1 MEDGIVKV
9 ILLKDVASL
18 GRAGE
23 VVQVKSGYARNF
35 LIPNQH
41 ALVASD
47 TNVAQFESKRKQHE
61 AVADK
66 ERRGAEDIAKKL
78 EGDSL
83 TIQVKVGEDD
93 RLFGSVTAQNI
104 TDLLNEKGYQFDR
117 RAIQL
122 AEPIRALGAYTID
135 IRLQADLSA
144 KVKLWVV
151 KD

>member
-1 MEDGIVKV
+1 M
-9 ILLKDVASL
+9 
-18 GRAGE
+18 
-23 VVQVKSGYARNF
+23 
-35 LIPNQH
+35 
-41 ALVASD
+41 
-47 TNVAQFESKRKQHE
+47 
-61 AVADK
+61 
-66 ERRGAEDIAKKL
+66 

-135 IRLQADLSA
+135 VRLQADLSA

>member
-1 MEDGIVKV
+1 M
-9 ILLKDVASL
+9 
-18 GRAGE
+18 
-23 VVQVKSGYARNF
+23 
-35 LIPNQH
+35 
-41 ALVASD
+41 ASD

-66 ERRGAEDIAKKL
+66 ERRGVEDIAKKL
-78 EGDSL
+78 ESDSL

-104 TDLLNEKGYQFDR
+104 TDLLAEKGYQFDR
-117 RAIQL
+117 RTIQL

-135 IRLQADLSA
+135 IRLHPDLTA